1 MKKVEIKSKRYL
13 LDDFFKVEEVYL
25 RYERYNGEMSEEVR
39 RLNFERGDGVA
50 AILFNRDSR
59 RVILIEQFRYPTY
72 EKGPGWVVEAIA
84 GMLEEGEEPEEAMR
98 RELPEEVGYQVDQ
111 LRHISTFYV
120 SPGGSSERIFLY
132 YAEVGN

>member
-25 RYERYNGEMSEEVR
+25 RYERYNGEMSEEAR

-59 RVILIEQFRYPTY
+59 RVILIEQFRYPAY
-72 EKGPGWVVEAIA
+72 EKGPGWVVESIA

-98 RELPEEVGYQVDQ
+98 RDSGGGGLPGRSVTSYLYLLCLTRRL
-111 LRHISTFYV
+111 LRAHLS
-120 SPGGSSERIFLY
+120 LLC
-132 YAEVGN
+132 